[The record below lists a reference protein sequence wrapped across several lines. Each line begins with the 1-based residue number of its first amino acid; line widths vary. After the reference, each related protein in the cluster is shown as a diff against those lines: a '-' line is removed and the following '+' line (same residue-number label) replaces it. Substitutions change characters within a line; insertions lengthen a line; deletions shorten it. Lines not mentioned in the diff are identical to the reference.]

1 MATGPVVYAPFLSG
15 SQGTPVPINTNIDI
29 EDIER
34 NSVEIAKAQVRLE
47 VGEGAL
53 VDIRMTCGEGHG
65 SIGVG

>member
-1 MATGPVVYAPFLSG
+1 MPLSSSG
-15 SQGTPVPINTNIDI
+15 SQGTPVPINTDS

-53 VDIRMTCGEGHG
+53 VGIRMTCGEGHG
-65 SIGVG
+65 FQLP